1 MIRKLSIFMFIALT
15 AHFMAC
21 NNEQNS
27 KNASSDNPGSNKS
40 KVQSEIPEDHL
51 ITGQSVGKFK
61 IGRSIPGE
69 QSVAPQQLSKETITT
84 TTDEGPYEETV
95 YVLKDQEQVLL
106 HFKPEFDYET
116 MQYNRKTGEIIVF
129 SDLFRTEKGIGVGS
143 KLKDFIQKYPDYKLW
158 YTYVSGMFI
167 VETPELG
174 AGVQFNLDPKDFKG
188 DVSNVDSEMTTLKSD
203 DFRSGA
209 KIQQIRVF
217 KVYAE

>member
-1 MIRKLSIFMFIALT
+1 MIRKFLIFMFIAMS

-21 NNEQNS
+21 NNEQNN
-27 KNASSDNPGSNKS
+27 KNASSGIHGSANS
-40 KVQSEIPEDHL
+40 KVQTEVPGDQL
-51 ITGQSVGKFK
+51 ITGQSVGKFH

-69 QSVAPQQLSKETITT
+69 QSVAPNQLSKETMTT
-84 TTDEGPYEETV
+84 STDEGPYEETV

-116 MQYNRKTGEIIVF
+116 MQFNRKTGEIIIF

-188 DVSNVDSEMTTLKSD
+188 DVSNVDSEMTILKSA

-209 KIQQIRVF
+209 KIRQIRVF